1 MTDPESEKIV
11 NRECERDQDH
21 LNNRECKTA
30 IFLPSHLKW
39 YQDIYK
45 TYLLNQNQKFYLS

>member
-1 MTDPESEKIV
+1 MTDPELEKIV

-39 YQDIYK
+39 YHDIK
-45 TYLLNQNQKFYLS
+45 HIC